1 MEAETDS
8 GSRPES
14 ETQARRNLTRQPF
27 STSGARHGND
37 HHQRKTP
44 EDMENVHS
52 QSMGGITQ
60 SLEAVL
66 IVKVA

>member
-1 MEAETDS
+1 VKHKPGAILPANRLARAAQDMGTIIIS
-8 GSRPES
+8 
-14 ETQARRNLTRQPF
+14 ARR
-27 STSGARHGND
+27 A
-37 HHQRKTP
+37 